1 MPNTFAKDATKY
13 YYKMRKTNKN
23 YKFSN
28 ALKDWSVI
36 LKKGKKQTNKTMKNM
51 THTAETIIDE
61 TANGVADV
69 VSELNPMKSV
79 SHKKHK
85 GRNGKSRR
93 PRHQGTR
100 RN

>member
-36 LKKGKKQTNKTMKNM
+36 LKKGKTNTNKTLKNI
-51 THTAETIIDE
+51 THAAEDTIDE
-61 TANGVADV
+61 VATGVADT
-69 VSELNPMKSV
+69 VSEITPTNSV
-79 SHKKHK
+79 LHNKKGTRHPK
-85 GRNGKSRR
+85 RKSRHR
-93 PRHQGTR
+93 TR
-100 RN
+100 RHK

>member
-1 MPNTFAKDATKY
+1 MPNIFAKDATKY
-13 YYKMRKTNKN
+13 YYKMRKTNKK

-36 LKKGKKQTNKTMKNM
+36 LKKGKKNTNKTMKNM
-51 THTAETIIDE
+51 THTAEDIIDE
-61 TANGVADV
+61 TSNGVADA

-85 GRNGKSRR
+85 GRKGKSRR
-93 PRHQGTR
+93 YTQRRTR
-100 RN
+100 LN